1 MSLLQLVEDRRWEK
15 VIKRVQENPEEARLR
30 NLVGPEG
37 GQTTAL
43 HEAAMNDAPLDV
55 IEALLQAYPEA
66 TEAQD
71 DDGWTPLHT
80 SCYFDASHEIVKRLL
95 EADLGAVYKKD
106 NEGRLALHLI
116 HEVIAFRWDSEVRQ
130 ALHSEYV
137 EDIQKILNDEDLLRI
152 RFKFKLLVKAAYH
165 RSIQDPLPGGK
176 VWRPLHACAGVER
189 CPVSFMEL
197 ATKGNAH
204 LLKEPDENGNLPLH
218 IAAANPNFTDDRR
231 ERFTSVAYLLSE
243 YPQAAAVKNN
253 KGEYPLHLAV
263 RSGKTWGNGVENI
276 LTAFPGAILER
287 DTVFDLYV
295 FKVAAI
301 VGKGSLESLTTCY
314 HLLKAF
320 PELEN
325 FENYTISSEHHQ
337 RHAEHESDKEQTN
350 DTEQTN
356 LINVECGEANQ
367 NERTENHH
375 GTSAQLISGRSDSS
389 IPKRP
394 FAAIS
399 GHSETIN
406 ERGLIDKFE
415 SSTH

>member
-218 IAAANPNFTDDRR
+218 SGG
-231 ERFTSVAYLLSE
+231 E
-243 YPQAAAVKNN
+243 PQ
-253 KGEYPLHLAV
+253 
-263 RSGKTWGNGVENI
+263 
-276 LTAFPGAILER
+276 
-287 DTVFDLYV
+287 LY
-295 FKVAAI
+295 
-301 VGKGSLESLTTCY
+301 
-314 HLLKAF
+314 
-320 PELEN
+320 
-325 FENYTISSEHHQ
+325 
-337 RHAEHESDKEQTN
+337 
-350 DTEQTN
+350 
-356 LINVECGEANQ
+356 
-367 NERTENHH
+367 
-375 GTSAQLISGRSDSS
+375 GR
-389 IPKRP
+389 
-394 FAAIS
+394 
-399 GHSETIN
+399 
-406 ERGLIDKFE
+406 
-415 SSTH
+415 